1 MLDYEN
7 KALSEKWLDPDFNE
21 VAEFNEILQPEL
33 KQTQRVTPIDRPSR
47 WQPVG
52 ESFLLS

>member
-7 KALSEKWLDPDFNE
+7 QALTEKWLGPDFNE
-21 VAEFNEILQPEL
+21 VAEFNEILQPDI
-33 KQTQRVTPIDRPSR
+33 KQTQCVTPIDRPSR